1 MRFSLGCKIPG
12 GAVVDFPA
20 LALRMRALLT
30 ALFVLLSLT
39 GCYEVK
45 QEVIPASLGE
55 VIPYSCDQV
64 DFDSGGKILFSPPLG
79 NHDYRFREISYSG
92 SERPGSFRA
101 LRIKDNIY
109 AVQAHYN
116 DESPYQILFYLIT
129 AERFQVV
136 DITKDTDLKTFASL
150 FGVEYR
156 GDELSKGFTGDP
168 RKILA
173 MLRGMSAVEFE
184 P

>member
-1 MRFSLGCKIPG
+1 M
-12 GAVVDFPA
+12 
-20 LALRMRALLT
+20 ALRMKAVLMI
-30 ALFVLLSLT
+30 LFVVLRLT

-64 DFDSGGKILFSPPLG
+64 DFDSGGKILFSRPLV
-79 NHDYRFREISYSG
+79 NNDYRFREISYSG

-109 AVQAHYN
+109 AIQARYN
-116 DESPYQILFYLIT
+116 DDPHYQILFYLIT
-129 AERFQVV
+129 TERFQVV
-136 DITKDTDLKTFASL
+136 DVTKDTDLKIFASL

-156 GDELSKGFTGDP
+156 GDEFTKGFFGDP
-168 RKILA
+168 QKILT